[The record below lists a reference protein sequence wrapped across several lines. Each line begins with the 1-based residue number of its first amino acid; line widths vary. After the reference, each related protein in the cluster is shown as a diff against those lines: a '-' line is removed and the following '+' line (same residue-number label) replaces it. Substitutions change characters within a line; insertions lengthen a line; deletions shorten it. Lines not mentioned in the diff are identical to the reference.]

1 MTIDPAFLE
10 LLACPRCR
18 GGLRMEAAREEL
30 HCAVCSLAY
39 PVKDG
44 IPDLLPESGR
54 STVDESN

>member
-10 LLACPRCR
+10 ILACPRCR
-18 GGLRMEAAREEL
+18 TGLRWVAEREEL
-30 HCAVCSLAY
+30 LCAACALAY

-54 STVDESN
+54 SAVDEKL

>member
-10 LLACPRCR
+10 ILACPRCR
-18 GGLRMEAAREEL
+18 AELSWEAEREEL
-30 HCAVCSLAY
+30 LCAACALAY

-54 STVDESN
+54 STADDTR